1 MRIAVTGSIATD
13 HLMVFPGRFSDQLIP
28 DQLAHVSLS
37 FLVDALEVRRGGV
50 AANIAF
56 GLGRLGLDPL
66 LVGAV
71 GADFAEYE
79 VWLKEHGVDTGAVH
93 VSAERGTA
101 RFMCITDEDANQ
113 IAAFYAG
120 AMQEARD
127 IDLAHSLY
135 GRPRPDLVLV
145 GPNDPEA
152 MLRHTRECRDL
163 GLAFAADPSQQ
174 LARLDGP
181 QVCELV
187 DGARWLF
194 TNEYEAALLLE
205 RTGRDRDDV
214 LAGVGAWVTTL
225 GGDGVR
231 IDRAGHDPLVVGAV
245 PDARVTDPTGVG
257 DAFRAGFLAALSHRL
272 PLSAAAR
279 LGCVVAS
286 AALATVGSQAYRL
299 DRQQLTATAERA
311 YGPAAAAELGP
322 ALDAL
327 PAPDATHTLDAPNG
341 LDGTS

>member
-13 HLMVFPGRFSDQLIP
+13 HLMVFPGRFADQLIP

-50 AANIAF
+50 AANVAF

-93 VSAERGTA
+93 VSAGRGTA

-113 IAAFYAG
+113 IASFYAG

-127 IDLAHSLY
+127 IDL
-135 GRPRPDLVLV
+135 GRVLDGRHRPDLVLV

-152 MLRHTRECRDL
+152 MLRHTRECRAL
-163 GLAFAADPSQQ
+163 GLPFAADPSQQ

-181 QVCELV
+181 QVRELV

-205 RTGRDRDDV
+205 RSGWNRDDV
-214 LAGVGAWVTTL
+214 LARAGAWVTTL
-225 GGDGVR
+225 GEAGVR
-231 IDRAGHDPLVVGAV
+231 IDRAGHDPLTVPAV
-245 PDARVTDPTGVG
+245 PDAPITDPTGVG
-257 DAFRAGFLAALSHRL
+257 DAFRAGFLAALGRDLSL
-272 PLSAAAR
+272 PAAAR

-286 AALATVGSQAYRL
+286 AALSTVGSQTYRL
-299 DRQQLTATAERA
+299 DRHRLTATAERA
-311 YGPAAAAELGP
+311 YGATATAELAPVLG
-322 ALDAL
+322 ALDS
-327 PAPDATHTLDAPNG
+327 LDDRKA
-341 LDGTS
+341 LDGTP